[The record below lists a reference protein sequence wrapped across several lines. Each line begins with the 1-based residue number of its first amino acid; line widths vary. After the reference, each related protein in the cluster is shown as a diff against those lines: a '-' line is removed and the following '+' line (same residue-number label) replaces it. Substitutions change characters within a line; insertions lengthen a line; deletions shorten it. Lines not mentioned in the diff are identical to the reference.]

1 MIYNAKSTTTTTFNL
16 VVLAFAIMLV
26 GGLIAIPIIEE
37 AQAADD
43 RNKGKQGDAKSDGKR
58 QGRGSDV

>member
-1 MIYNAKSTTTTTFNL
+1 MTYNAKSTNTTFNL

-37 AQAADD
+37 SFADNGKHKGQAI
-43 RNKGKQGDAKSDGKR
+43 GQ
-58 QGRGSDV
+58 

>member
-1 MIYNAKSTTTTTFNL
+1 MTYDAKSTNTAFNL

-43 RNKGKQGDAKSDGKR
+43 RNKGKQGNIQSEGKR
-58 QGRGSDV
+58 NGGNHQNH